1 MDHKAIRKC
10 ATMTWI
16 LTVPILSVM
25 YPITEELLDL
35 FRVPELVSD
44 LTEDR
49 GGKSFYQGQKR

>member
-1 MDHKAIRKC
+1 
-10 ATMTWI
+10 MTWI
-16 LTVPILSVM
+16 LTVPILSIM